1 MIRDVPSVIIH
12 PLLFC
17 AVAVVAL
24 LVAAPSAHAQ
34 DPMPEADCL
43 ASVKL
48 STVAGNYQEHYKDK
62 LCGTH
67 AKYVVKLWFAG
78 IYLHTQGQPA
88 GKEIMM
94 ATTPELAKD
103 ANWMK
108 RSTVRTFAERLKGQ
122 QHIFRSY
129 IKGTKTEGNYQA
141 DLETVD
147 INITKVGDSGGGQ
160 KSVFVQS
167 SGASSA
173 RPIYLTMKNV
183 DGKKIY
189 VVSRYSSIY
198 SGVRAANSPF

>member
-1 MIRDVPSVIIH
+1 MIR
-12 PLLFC
+12 PLLFS
-17 AVAVVAL
+17 ALALAAL
-24 LVAAPSAHAQ
+24 LLIVPSAQAQ

-43 ASVKL
+43 ASIKL
-48 STVAGNYQEHYKDK
+48 STVAGNYNEHYKDK

-67 AKYVVKLWFAG
+67 PKYVAKLWFAG
-78 IYLHTQGQPA
+78 IYLHMQGKPA

-94 ATTPELAKD
+94 ATTPGLARD
-103 ANWMK
+103 ANWMG

-141 DLETVD
+141 DLENVD

-160 KSVFVQS
+160 KSVFIQS

-173 RPIYLTMKNV
+173 RPIYLTMKDI
-183 DGKKIY
+183 DGKKVF

-198 SGVRAANSPF
+198 SGVKAANSPF